1 MPKYDNKKYVKCV
14 TVLTDFLTSKNID
27 FFHIVLIMSNKNL
40 SQKAKARKET
50 ESKFENPT

>member
-1 MPKYDNKKYVKCV
+1 MCYSIDRFPNLKKYR
-14 TVLTDFLTSKNID
+14 